1 MVAVC
6 LYWLACGTSYR
17 VTADIFTMLRARVG
31 RVVHSLVKEMMA
43 IPHKIIHFP
52 KPKEMKEVGAGFA
65 LLPGHE
71 AFCCVAGAIA
81 GCHIRILPPA
91 ELQRK

>member
-6 LYWLACGTSYR
+6 LYWLTCGTSYR
-17 VTADIFTMLRARVG
+17 TTAGIFTMLRATVG
-31 RVVHSLVKEMMA
+31 REVHSLVKEMMA

-52 KPKEMKEVGAGFA
+52 KPKEMKEVGAGFS

-81 GCHIRILPPA
+81 GCHIRILSPA